1 MFIKLGQKILF
12 LYLLFVVNVY
22 CGIIQQYV
30 SENINTD
37 IKETNDEDYLDTYSY
52 TVNVFYNAANSEN
65 SCTKPEPCQQWCK
78 NWLGSSSD
86 KLTAWSCDKYPG
98 NFDRT
103 CTCFWKANAK
113 DTTYFNIRGR
123 RDGPA

>member
-1 MFIKLGQKILF
+1 MFAHNSFKVLILF
-12 LYLLFVVNVY
+12 LYFIVNVY
-22 CGIIQQYV
+22 CSIIQQYV
-30 SENINTD
+30 SDD
-37 IKETNDEDYLDTYSY
+37 IKKNGKETNDEDYLDTYSY
-52 TVNVFYNAANSEN
+52 GVKLFYNAANSEN
-65 SCTKPEPCQQWCK
+65 SCRDSEPCQQWCK
-78 NWLGSSSD
+78 NWLGSNSD

-113 DTTYFNIRGR
+113 DTTYFDLRGR